1 MAESRNVRLY
11 IYNDNHQKGKGLS
24 LIESQTFQLKDT
36 KNVYT
41 EKSESVDP
49 VSGAKIVT
57 EKTTTNVCSFDVTL
71 TKLEYKKKVYE
82 PCQIL
87 ANLQVGVVQDRT
99 DVKTTD
105 TTTLADGKTNVEEK
119 TEKGHF

>member
-24 LIESQTFQLKDT
+24 LIESQTFQLEDK

-49 VSGAKIVT
+49 VSGAKILT
-57 EKTTTNVCSFDVTL
+57 EKTTTYVCSF
-71 TKLEYKKKVYE
+71 ERRY
-82 PCQIL
+82 
-87 ANLQVGVVQDRT
+87 
-99 DVKTTD
+99 
-105 TTTLADGKTNVEEK
+105 
-119 TEKGHF
+119 

>member
-1 MAESRNVRLY
+1 MAESRDVRLY

-24 LIESQTFQLKDT
+24 LIESQTFQLEDT

-41 EKSESVDP
+41 ERSESVDP
-49 VSGAKIVT
+49 STGAKILT
-57 EKTTTNVCSFDVTL
+57 EKTTTNVCSFDVIL

-87 ANLQVGVVQDRT
+87 ANLQRD
-99 DVKTTD
+99 K
-105 TTTLADGKTNVEEK
+105 KC
-119 TEKGHF
+119 